1 MKKMRFLAS
10 VLALAMLAMG
20 WTACSDSE
28 DDGPDGDWE
37 EIDDVHFDIWTST
50 GGTSGMGSTATIL
63 VRSVN
68 SLEDGAEIDCAGSNS
83 HVVSDKI
90 NEEVIIHDDEYYQIN
105 VINSGKNSKFKID
118 NRQGVVFEV
127 SHPMGTNSFKE
138 RSYTHAWINDDDVL
152 VVMASNGAGD
162 EILWSKYDEDTMRPI
177 AEGSLNLGALTTPEG
192 SEFKYFSTS
201 GLLRYRKSDNRLLYF
216 FQKKNGTGRK
226 GVSDNKIYMAVIDPK
241 TMTVEE
247 WDADDR
253 AGQIAGSAY
262 GELLQNKMFFDGQ
275 GNLYVACNTQ
285 IPGSEKSTCQYGRL
299 VRVKRGE
306 KKIDRSY
313 LGASGME
320 SKLVTVDYLGNGKA
334 LLYLQDPKHTG
345 CSEDNKLA
353 AGWGE
358 KYNCYYALLDLN
370 TDKMTE
376 FVCDGKKLPYSM
388 GTFSQRSLVLNGK
401 AYLGTNPQNSAPTIY
416 VYDIHT
422 DKTVVGCTIKE
433 GVDFSR
439 IVYVEN

>member
-1 MKKMRFLAS
+1 MKKMRFLAG
-10 VLALAMLAMG
+10 VAVLAMLATG
-20 WTACSDSE
+20 WTACSEGE
-28 DDGPDGDWE
+28 DGDTDDDWE
-37 EIDDVHFDIWTST
+37 EVDDVHFDIWTST

-68 SLEDGAEIDCAGSNS
+68 SLEDGAQIDCAGGNS

-90 NEEVIIHDDEYYQIN
+90 NEEVIVHDDEYFQIN
-105 VINSGKNSKFKID
+105 VINSGKNSIFKID
-118 NRQGVVFEV
+118 NRQGVVFKA
-127 SHPMGTNSFKE
+127 SYPMGANSFKE
-138 RSYTHAWINDDDVL
+138 RSYTHAWIDDVL
-152 VVMASNGAGD
+152 VVMASNGAGT
-162 EILWSKYDEDTMRPI
+162 EILWSKYDEDTMRPLE
-177 AEGSLNLGALTTPEG
+177 EGSLNLGELTASADAPD
-192 SEFKYFSTS
+192 FKYFSTS

-226 GVSDNKIYMAVIDPK
+226 GVSDNKIYMAVIDPA
-241 TMTVEE
+241 TMRVEA

-253 AGQIAGSAY
+253 AEQIAGTAY
-262 GELLQNKMFFDGQ
+262 GELLQNKMFFDGE
-275 GNLYVACNTQ
+275 GNLYVACNSQ
-285 IPGSEKSTCQYGRL
+285 IPGSEKSTCQFGRL

-306 KKIDRSY
+306 KRIDRSY
-313 LGASGME
+313 LGAAGME

-345 CSEDNKLA
+345 CSDNNALA

-358 KYNCYYALLDLN
+358 AYNCYYALLDLR
-370 TDKMTE
+370 TDTMTE
-376 FVCDGKKLPYSM
+376 FVCDGSKLPFSM

-401 AYLGTNPQNSAPTIY
+401 AYLGTNPQGSAPTIY

-422 DKTVVGCTIKE
+422 GRTRVGCTIKE